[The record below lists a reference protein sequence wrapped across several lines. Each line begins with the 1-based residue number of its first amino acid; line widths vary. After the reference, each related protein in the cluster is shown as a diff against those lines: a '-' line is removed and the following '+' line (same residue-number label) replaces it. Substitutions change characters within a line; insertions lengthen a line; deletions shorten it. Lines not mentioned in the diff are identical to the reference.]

1 MEGNMGTGY
10 QNYIKSAK
18 EGIEVH
24 VHLWWN
30 NDTGYTELC
39 ILEIHPANQ
48 NSQLDKNNSRQLV

>member
-1 MEGNMGTGY
+1 MGTGY
-10 QNYIKSAK
+10 QHYIKSTK
-18 EGIEVH
+18 EGIEVD

-48 NSQLDKNNSRQLV
+48 NSQLDKKDSRQLV

>member
-1 MEGNMGTGY
+1 MGGNIGTGY
-10 QNYIKSAK
+10 QDYTKSAK

-30 NDTGYTELC
+30 NNTGYTKLC

-48 NSQLDKNNSRQLV
+48 NSQLDKIHSRRLV